1 MAVYTDVDADMLA
14 AFLADYAIGAP
25 KVLTG
30 ILQGI
35 ENSNFRLETTAGR
48 YVLTV
53 FERRAGASDLPYFMG
68 LMWHLAA
75 TGFPAPQPIPRR
87 DGETLGEIAGKPAAI
102 VTFLDGDWPRAP
114 TAADARAAGGALA
127 RLHLAG
133 KNYKGRRANDL
144 GSAAWRGLFAQSADR
159 ADDVAPGLKQEIEG
173 ALDRLERAWPADLPG
188 GAVHADLFPDNIF
201 LKDGRVSGVIDF
213 YFACDDAYAYDLAI
227 TLNAWCFDGAGGWRA
242 GHADA
247 MAAGY
252 EAVRPL
258 TPAERAALP
267 TLLAGAAMRFL
278 LTRLHDWLRPQ
289 PGSLQR
295 PKDPL
300 EQLACLRV
308 HLNRETVR

>member
-1 MAVYTDVDADMLA
+1 MSTDLITGSFVALITPMNEDGTIDFEGFRTLIQFHAENGTS
-14 AFLADYAIGAP
+14 AI
-25 KVLTG
+25 L
-30 ILQGI
+30 
-35 ENSNFRLETTAGR
+35 
-48 YVLTV
+48 
-53 FERRAGASDLPYFMG
+53 FMG
-68 LMWHLAA
+68 S
-75 TGFPAPQPIPRR
+75 TGEVSMLSPDERH
-87 DGETLGEIAGKPAAI
+87 AI
-102 VTFLDGDWPRAP
+102 VRETMKMR
-114 TAADARAAGGALA
+114 TGGM
-127 RLHLAG
+127 H
-133 KNYKGRRANDL
+133 
-144 GSAAWRGLFAQSADR
+144 
-159 ADDVAPGLKQEIEG
+159 
-173 ALDRLERAWPADLPG
+173 
-188 GAVHADLFPDNIF
+188 
-201 LKDGRVSGVIDF
+201 F
-213 YFACDDAYAYDLAI
+213 YYGCTDAYAYDLAI
-227 TLNAWCFDGAGGWRA
+227 TLNAWCFDGDGGWRA